1 MTGPFKMA
9 LNNNDLNS
17 LCLSSTKATI
27 VRCILELGFTIYL
40 DSFGIF
46 GGRVIIYVEVDYGNL
61 VLFLCKFWKP
71 LPPIIWCLF
80 FFPGLSHSISH
91 NCRQNTRPHSFT
103 TTPTYTLM
111 TIKNKTL
118 QS

>member
-27 VRCILELGFTIYL
+27 VHCILELGFTIYL

-61 VLFLCKFWKP
+61 VFFLCKFWK
-71 LPPIIWCLF
+71 LPPPPYCLLF
-80 FFPGLSHSISH
+80 FFLASLISYPA
-91 NCRQNTRPHSFT
+91 TVGKIPDPPPSPPPE
-103 TTPTYTLM
+103 PT
-111 TIKNKTL
+111 
-118 QS
+118 S

>member
-27 VRCILELGFTIYL
+27 VHCILELRFTVLFIL
-40 DSFGIF
+40 IHLVFL

-80 FFPGLSHSISH
+80 FSWALSFHIP
-91 NCRQNTRPHSFT
+91 Q
-103 TTPTYTLM
+103 L
-111 TIKNKTL
+111 
-118 QS
+118 

>member
-1 MTGPFKMA
+1 MTGPFKIA

-27 VRCILELGFTIYL
+27 VCCILELGFTIYL

-80 FFPGLSHSISH
+80 FFLGSLIPY
-91 NCRQNTRPHSFT
+91 PT
-103 TTPTYTLM
+103 TVGKIPDPTPSPPPQPTP
-111 TIKNKTL
+111 
-118 QS
+118 